1 NLTNIII
8 YLKLGLKDSISI
20 CFFVLSCTDLVCIM
34 ILIVSDTVLM
44 LAEMF
49 RERWRVDGEDLCWFT
64 MYYYGAVYDVSQG
77 ITTFIAVQKCWCV
90 ALPFRFK
97 DTFTTT
103 RTFAILTGICL
114 AIFSIHMPIL
124 ASQDIVEMVD
134 PVRNRTLFKLWTSGI
149 RAQAYS
155 AVGLISLV
163 FTTTCQ
169 VTVVFCLVVLASG
182 LRASSKFRNSSTSAN
197 PEQTSLELKNRK
209 IKSNGKPSKNGSKS
223 DKLGSRN
230 QNANVQHD
238 AINSPKNAK
247 ISSAPGPVNNTSR
260 KELQA
265 LQSATFVSVLFVVCN
280 TFKLLNYY
288 VILCLPDFSP
298 FGRYVNIYQLAN
310 DYRFTVEAV
319 HMASN
324 VLVYLKFNTRFR

>member
-1 NLTNIII
+1 NWTNIII
-8 YLKLGLKDSISI
+8 YLKLRLKDSISI
-20 CFFVLSCTDLVCIM
+20 CFFVLSCTDLVCVM
-34 ILIVSDTVLM
+34 FLIVSDTALM
-44 LAEMF
+44 LAEIF
-49 RERWRVDGEDLCWFT
+49 RERWRVDGEDLCWFL

-103 RTFAILTGICL
+103 RTSVILTIVCFSIL
-114 AIFSIHMPIL
+114 SIRLPIFST
-124 ASQDIVEMVD
+124 QDMVEMVD
-134 PVRNRTLFKLWTSGI
+134 PFANRTLFKLWTSGI

-182 LRASSKFRNSSTSAN
+182 LRASSKFRNSSTSVN
-197 PEQTSLELKNRK
+197 SEQTSSELKNRK
-209 IKSNGKPSKNGSKS
+209 TKSNGKLSKIFSQS
-223 DKLGSRN
+223 DKLGSKNRT
-230 QNANVQHD
+230 ANVQHD
-238 AINSPKNAK
+238 AINSVKNAE
-247 ISSAPGPVNNTSR
+247 ISSAPGPVNNISR

-280 TFKLLNYY
+280 TFKLLDYY

-298 FGRYVNIYQLAN
+298 FGRYVNTYMLAN
-310 DYRFTVEAV
+310 EYRFTIEAV
-319 HMASN
+319 HMAFN
-324 VLVYLKFNTRFR
+324 ILVYLKFNTRFR